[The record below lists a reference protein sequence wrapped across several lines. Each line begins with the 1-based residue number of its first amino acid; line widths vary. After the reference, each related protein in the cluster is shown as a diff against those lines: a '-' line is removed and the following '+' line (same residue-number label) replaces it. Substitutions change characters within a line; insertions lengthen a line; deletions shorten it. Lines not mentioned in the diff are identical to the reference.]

1 MEFSKNWD
9 SIFRGGNDFKFGR
22 AEGYVKDVAS
32 SGAITGEGRFQ
43 SLGTVSCPR
52 ISIFKT
58 RMVCGI
64 DLLWDSDW
72 SGSKT
77 SQTVFV
83 SETDNGEGEVT
94 ISLGANIKNFPVKVD
109 VKVPPS
115 DVLLSQTEFKR
126 DQYVTLLNHAVYGR
140 DILMYGLSTS
150 YIERCLAPTI
160 DYPYSKCSW
169 LTPWFGG
176 NQQFKWTM
184 PMRTWG

>member
-1 MEFSKNWD
+1 
-9 SIFRGGNDFKFGR
+9 
-22 AEGYVKDVAS
+22 
-32 SGAITGEGRFQ
+32 
-43 SLGTVSCPR
+43 
-52 ISIFKT
+52 
-58 RMVCGI
+58 MVCGI